1 MLNEQ
6 CSFMYA
12 YELNWRSGIKTLLQ
26 NPFLKKTS
34 AKKCWHFSRK
44 IPIKIPFMVQMICQ
58 LLLRYKCCEV
68 FFYTFY
74 ICVHCTLAYN
84 VNNEYICFLICVS
97 YIAIT
102 LNRLWIINSST
113 TMHLLE
119 HPNIYFPL
127 PVVHCAG
134 NKSYRCH
141 VSRFHLYYMIPCII
155 VTDSCKISVL
165 MSPAS
170 LNVKVGSGWAFCYC
184 CCQYYLRWEECA
196 IECRPVLDIQISN
209 VIHDIIVT
217 FD

>member
-1 MLNEQ
+1 
-6 CSFMYA
+6 
-12 YELNWRSGIKTLLQ
+12 
-26 NPFLKKTS
+26 
-34 AKKCWHFSRK
+34 
-44 IPIKIPFMVQMICQ
+44 
-58 LLLRYKCCEV
+58 
-68 FFYTFY
+68 
-74 ICVHCTLAYN
+74 
-84 VNNEYICFLICVS
+84 
-97 YIAIT
+97 
-102 LNRLWIINSST
+102 
-113 TMHLLE
+113 MHLPE

-196 IECRPVLDIQISN
+196 IECRTVFDIQIPN
-209 VIHDIIVT
+209 VIHDIILLLTSGDLVSQGSDCSQIGGL
-217 FD
+217 FSLLAPFLVSLGCVAS